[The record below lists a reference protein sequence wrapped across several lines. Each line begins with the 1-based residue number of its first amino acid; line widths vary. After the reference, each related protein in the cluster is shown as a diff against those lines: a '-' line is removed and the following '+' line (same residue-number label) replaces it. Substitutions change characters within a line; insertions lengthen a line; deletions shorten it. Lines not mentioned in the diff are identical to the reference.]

1 MSQAIKYESTEIEPE
16 QSATEIMRLVRAYGG
31 TRFEMIWG
39 NHHGL
44 RGIRFSIQTEHGE
57 VPVRLEAQ
65 VERVAEII
73 RQKKPYSYRMRRTEE
88 QYRAW
93 IEEELAYRIAWR
105 QLRDFV
111 EQALLAVETGLFDIA
126 GAFMGSVEVWD
137 DESDE
142 VVTMA
147 ELVARRM
154 SLQPGSGAL
163 RLLPKGSE

>member
-16 QSATEIMRLVRAYGG
+16 ESAAEIMQLVRKYGG
-31 TRFEMIWG
+31 IRFEMVWG
-39 NHHGL
+39 ELGL
-44 RGIRFSIQTEHGE
+44 RGVRFAIETPQGQ
-57 VPVRLEAQ
+57 VPVRLEAR

-73 RQKKPYSYRMRRTEE
+73 RQKKPWSHRMKRNRFE
-88 QYRAW
+88 YDKW
-93 IEEELAYRIAWR
+93 VEEELAYRIAWR

-126 GAFMGSVEVWD
+126 GAFMASVEVWD
-137 DESDE
+137 DRTDE

>member
-1 MSQAIKYESTEIEPE
+1 MSQAIKYESTTVEPE
-16 QSATEIMRLVRAYGG
+16 QSAAEIMQLVRAYGG

-39 NHHGL
+39 DHGL
-44 RGIRFSIQTEHGE
+44 RGVRFTIQTPQGQ
-57 VPVRLEAQ
+57 VPVRLGAR

-73 RQKKPYSYRMRRTEE
+73 LQKKPYSHRMRRNRLEYE
-88 QYRAW
+88 KW
-93 IEEELAYRIAWR
+93 VEEELAYRIAWR

-111 EQALLAVETGLFDIA
+111 EQSLLAVETGLFDIA
-126 GAFMGSVEVWD
+126 GAFMANVEVWD

>member
-1 MSQAIKYESTEIEPE
+1 MSQAIKYESTTIEPE
-16 QSATEIMRLVRAYGG
+16 QTATEIMQLVRKYGG
-31 TRFEMIWG
+31 VRFEMVWG
-39 NHHGL
+39 ERGL
-44 RGIRFSIQTEHGE
+44 RGVRFAIQTEHGE
-57 VPVRLEAQ
+57 VPVRLEAR

-73 RQKKPYSYRMRRTEE
+73 RQKKPYSYRIKRNRFE
-88 QYRAW
+88 YDKW
-93 IEEELAYRIAWR
+93 VEEELAYRIAWR

-111 EQALLAVETGLFDIA
+111 EQSLLAVETGLFDLA
-126 GAFMGSVEVWD
+126 GVFMGSVEVWD
-137 DESDE
+137 NETDE

>member
-1 MSQAIKYESTEIEPE
+1 
-16 QSATEIMRLVRAYGG
+16 
-31 TRFEMIWG
+31 
-39 NHHGL
+39 
-44 RGIRFSIQTEHGE
+44 
-57 VPVRLEAQ
+57 
-65 VERVAEII
+65 
-73 RQKKPYSYRMRRTEE
+73 MRRSQLEYE
-88 QYRAW
+88 KW
-93 IEEELAYRIAWR
+93 VEEELAYRIAWR

-126 GAFMGSVEVWD
+126 GAFMAGVEVWD
-137 DESDE
+137 DRTDE

>member
-1 MSQAIKYESTEIEPE
+1 MSQAIKYESTTVEPE
-16 QSATEIMRLVRAYGG
+16 QSAAEIMQLVRAYGG

-39 NHHGL
+39 DHGL
-44 RGIRFSIQTEHGE
+44 RGVRFAIETPQGQ
-57 VPVRLEAQ
+57 VPVRLEAR

-73 RQKKPYSYRMRRTEE
+73 QEKKPWNHRMNRHQHECKK
-88 QYRAW
+88 W
-93 IEEELAYRIAWR
+93 VEEELAYRIAWR

-126 GAFMGSVEVWD
+126 GAFMANVEVWD
-137 DESDE
+137 DGSDE

>member
-1 MSQAIKYESTEIEPE
+1 MSQAIKYESTTVEPE
-16 QSATEIMRLVRAYGG
+16 QSAAEIMQLVRAYGG
-31 TRFEMIWG
+31 TRFEMMWG
-39 NHHGL
+39 NHGL
-44 RGIRFSIQTEHGE
+44 RGVRFAIQTEHGE
-57 VPVRLEAQ
+57 VPVRLEAR

-73 RQKKPYSYRMRRTEE
+73 REKKPYSPQMRRTEE

-93 IEEELAYRIAWR
+93 VEQKLAYRIAWR

-111 EQALLAVETGLFDIA
+111 EQSLLAVETGLFDIA
-126 GAFMGSVEVWD
+126 GAFMANVEVWD

>member
-1 MSQAIKYESTEIEPE
+1 MSQAIKYESTTVEPE
-16 QSATEIMRLVRAYGG
+16 QSAAEIMQLVRKYGG
-31 TRFEMIWG
+31 TRFEMAWG
-39 NHHGL
+39 DHGL
-44 RGIRFSIQTEHGE
+44 RGVRFAIQTEHGE
-57 VPVRLEAQ
+57 VPVRLEAR

-73 RQKKPYSYRMRRTEE
+73 REKKPYSPQMRRTEE

-93 IEEELAYRIAWR
+93 VEQELAYRIAWR

-111 EQALLAVETGLFDIA
+111 EQSLLAVETGLFDIA
-126 GAFMGSVEVWD
+126 GAFMANVEVWD